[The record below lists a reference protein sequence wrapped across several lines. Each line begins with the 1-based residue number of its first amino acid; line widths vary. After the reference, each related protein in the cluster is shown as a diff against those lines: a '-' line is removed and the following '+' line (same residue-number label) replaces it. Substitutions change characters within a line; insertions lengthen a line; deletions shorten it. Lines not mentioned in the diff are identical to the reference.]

1 MDSDSLEQ
9 ERGIT
14 IMAKNTTLHWSGY
27 KFNIVDTPGHSDFGG
42 EVERILTMVDGVILL
57 VDVVEG
63 PMTQT
68 KFVLSKALKKN
79 LPAIVV
85 LNKLDRDSS
94 NKAKVE
100 SDIFDLFVELGA
112 SEDQLTYPT
121 LYASAKA
128 GNFAFLPF
136 LLLSFPLPPFL
147 SVSSLPLPSPFFPP
161 SSSFFPPSSPFF
173 PPSSPFFPIPY
184 PSSPLFC
191 SANFSLL
198 YFFCVSTSSS
208 SLPIPLSLPL
218 PSFPLSPLP
227 LGGPSLSPFQ

>member
-128 GNFAFLPF
+128 GNFAFLPS
-136 LLLSFPLPPFL
+136 LSSFIPPPFL
-147 SVSSLPLPSPFFPP
+147 SVPSLPLPSPFFPP
-161 SSSFFPPSSPFF
+161 SSPFF
-173 PPSSPFFPIPY
+173 P
-184 PSSPLFC
+184 
-191 SANFSLL
+191 
-198 YFFCVSTSSS
+198 
-208 SLPIPLSLPL
+208 LP
-218 PSFPLSPLP
+218 
-227 LGGPSLSPFQ
+227 